1 MNGQGAC
8 SLLLQLRPHRDD
20 GVRARRRGAA
30 DATADVKRVAGDGP
44 EIDYEGCAF
53 QTRPGGADRHS
64 LNMARLQV
72 HKRTV
77 PLAGAGFQGGI
88 QTLALFYSRS
98 NLANV
103 LPPAVNVSI
112 SNMFGPKF
120 TLYANG
126 AELLHSYPVSIVTHG
141 IGLNITLQSYRDHL
155 DFGFIAGAN
164 ILPNVQSL
172 ADSLPDELTKLEAAD
187 DLAS

>member
-1 MNGQGAC
+1 
-8 SLLLQLRPHRDD
+8 
-20 GVRARRRGAA
+20 
-30 DATADVKRVAGDGP
+30 
-44 EIDYEGCAF
+44 
-53 QTRPGGADRHS
+53 
-64 LNMARLQV
+64 
-72 HKRTV
+72 
-77 PLAGAGFQGGI
+77 
-88 QTLALFYSRS
+88 
-98 NLANV
+98 
-103 LPPAVNVSI
+103 
-112 SNMFGPKF
+112 MFGPKF

-187 DLAS
+187 DSPHSCDPAWKDDPLRRGIGVQD